1 MNALA
6 ELLAEKGHLVL
17 DGAMGTQLFDAGLV
31 AGDAPEGWNLDRP
44 EDITAIHRS
53 YVAAGSDIILTN
65 SFGGTRFRLQ
75 LHRLDDRV
83 REVNAAAAR
92 NARVAAD
99 EADRRVL
106 VAGSMGPTG
115 ELVIPLGRLTPE
127 DVEDGFAEQAEG
139 LAEGGA
145 DILWLETLSA
155 LEVLE
160 AGVRGARKATDLPVV
175 ATMSYDTAGRTM
187 MGVTGSAQGEM
198 IASLGL
204 DAAGANCGATLP
216 DTEAA
221 VTLIREAGGGIP
233 IVSKANAG
241 IPIWHGAELHY
252 DGTPEVLAAHAVR
265 VRDAGISLIGA
276 CCGSGP
282 EHIEMIARVLSGE
295 LPVPDIEAPVQR
307 SASTPA
313 PRRERRRRR
322 SRG

>member
-1 MNALA
+1 M
-6 ELLAEKGHLVL
+6 
-17 DGAMGTQLFDAGLV
+17 FFV
-31 AGDAPEGWNLDRP
+31 ARGK
-44 EDITAIHRS
+44 
-53 YVAAGSDIILTN
+53 Y
-65 SFGGTRFRLQ
+65 
-75 LHRLDDRV
+75 DRV
-83 REVNAAAAR
+83 DTARSRLRRARRALRKVNAAAAR

-115 ELVIPLGRLTPE
+115 ELMIPLGRLTPE
-127 DVEDGFAEQAEG
+127 EVEDGFAEQAEG

-155 LEVLE
+155 LEALE

-198 IASLGL
+198 IAALGL
-204 DAAGANCGATLP
+204 DAAGANCGANLS

-221 VTLIREAGGGIP
+221 VALIHEASGGIP

-241 IPIWHGAELHY
+241 IPVWHGAELHY
-252 DGTPEVLAAHAVR
+252 DGTPDVLAAHAVR
-265 VRDAGISLIGA
+265 VRDAGASLIGA

-295 LPVPDIEAPVQR
+295 LPVPDVEAPVH
-307 SASTPA
+307 ASTSKPA
-313 PRRERRRRR
+313 PQRERRRRR
-322 SRG
+322 SHS